1 MKMRNYINIGEYIM
15 KTTLDINDDIL
26 RKVMEASHSKTK
38 KGAIV
43 VALNEYLRLKKREE
57 LRELI
62 GNYKDFDL
70 TTGDLRKMRHE
81 R

>member
-1 MKMRNYINIGEYIM
+1 M
-15 KTTLDINDDIL
+15 KTTLDIDDAML
-26 RKVMEASHSKTK
+26 KEVMEVSKSRTK

-43 VALNEYLRLKKREE
+43 TALNEYLRLKKRQE
-57 LRELI
+57 LKDLI

-70 TTGDLRKMRHE
+70 TLNDLRKMRHG

>member
-1 MKMRNYINIGEYIM
+1 M
-15 KTTLDINDDIL
+15 KTTLDIDDDIL
-26 RKVMEASHSKTK
+26 KKVMDISKSKTK

-43 VALNEYLRLKKREE
+43 IALNEYLRLKKREE
-57 LRELI
+57 LKDLI

-70 TTGDLRKMRHE
+70 TLDDLRKMRHE

>member
-1 MKMRNYINIGEYIM
+1 M
-15 KTTLDINDDIL
+15 KTTLDIDDDIL
-26 RKVMEASHSKTK
+26 KKVMEVSKSRTK

-43 VALNEYLRLKKREE
+43 TALNEYLRLKKREE
-57 LRELI
+57 LKELI

-70 TTGDLRKMRHE
+70 TLEDIRKMRHE

>member
-1 MKMRNYINIGEYIM
+1 M
-15 KTTLDINDDIL
+15 KTTLDIDDDIL
-26 RKVMEASHSKTK
+26 KKVMDISKSKTK

-43 VALNEYLRLKKREE
+43 TALNEYLRLKKREE
-57 LRELI
+57 LKDLI

-70 TTGDLRKMRHE
+70 TLDDLRKMRHE

>member
-1 MKMRNYINIGEYIM
+1 M
-15 KTTLDINDDIL
+15 KTTLDIDDAIL
-26 RKVMEASHSKTK
+26 KEVMEASKSRTK

-43 VALNEYLRLKKREE
+43 MALNEYLRLRKRQE
-57 LRELI
+57 LKDMI

-70 TTGDLRKMRHE
+70 TLDDLRKMRHE

>member
-1 MKMRNYINIGEYIM
+1 M
-15 KTTLDINDDIL
+15 KTTLDIDDAML
-26 RKVMEASHSKTK
+26 KEVMEVSKSRTK

-43 VALNEYLRLKKREE
+43 TALNEYLRLMKRQE
-57 LRELI
+57 LKDLI

-70 TTGDLRKMRHE
+70 TLNDLRKMRHG

>member
-1 MKMRNYINIGEYIM
+1 M
-15 KTTLDINDDIL
+15 KTIVDLDEDTL
-26 RKVMEASHSKTK
+26 REVMEVSKSKTK

-43 VALNEYLRLKKREE
+43 TALNEYLRLKKRQE
-57 LRELI
+57 LKDLI

-70 TTGDLRKMRHE
+70 TREDLRKMRHG

>member
-1 MKMRNYINIGEYIM
+1 M
-15 KTTLDINDDIL
+15 KTIVDLDAAML
-26 RKVMEASHSKTK
+26 EKVMEVSKSRTK

-43 VALNEYLRLKKREE
+43 IALQEYLRMKKRRE
-57 LRELI
+57 LKDLI

-70 TTGDLRKMRHE
+70 TLDDHRKMRHE

>member
-1 MKMRNYINIGEYIM
+1 
-15 KTTLDINDDIL
+15 
-26 RKVMEASHSKTK
+26 MEVSKSRTK

-43 VALNEYLRLKKREE
+43 TALNEYLRLKKREE
-57 LRELI
+57 LKELI

-70 TTGDLRKMRHE
+70 TLEDIRKMRHE

>member
-1 MKMRNYINIGEYIM
+1 M
-15 KTTLDINDDIL
+15 KTIIDIDEDMIK
-26 RKVMEASHSKTK
+26 KVMEVSQSKTK

-43 VALNEYLRLKKREE
+43 IALNEYLRLKKREE
-57 LRELI
+57 LKGLI

-70 TTGDLRKMRHE
+70 TLDDLRKMRNE

>member
-1 MKMRNYINIGEYIM
+1 M
-15 KTTLDINDDIL
+15 KTIVDLDEDTL
-26 RKVMEASHSKTK
+26 REVMEVSKSKTK

-43 VALNEYLRLKKREE
+43 TALNEYLRLKKRQE
-57 LRELI
+57 LKSLI

-70 TTGDLRKMRHE
+70 TREDLRKMRHG